1 MIENRPGRQPGLL
14 RFGSDD
20 EMVTSRLRELLEPL
34 CVSEVARQ
42 TGASRQSIHRYK
54 AGHPAS
60 VSFLVR
66 LCEATETSA
75 EWLLLGRGAPR
86 RADALADHLAQAS
99 AAELCAALARRIDR
113 PPQPKVAPL
122 PRLVSD
128 GA

>member
-1 MIENRPGRQPGLL
+1 MIESRPGGQPRLL
-14 RFGSDD
+14 RFASDD

-42 TGASRQSIHRYK
+42 TGASRQSVHRYK

-60 VSFLVR
+60 VSFLIR
-66 LCEATETSA
+66 FCEVMEISA
-75 EWLLLGRGAPR
+75 EWLLLGRGAMR
-86 RADALADHLAQAS
+86 RADALAEHLDNAS
-99 AAELCAALARRIDR
+99 SAELCAALARRIDR
-113 PPQPKVAPL
+113 PQQPEAVPL